1 MATSVKMSS
10 KHQIVVPKEAREALG
25 LEPGD
30 RLVVTV
36 REDGVLEM
44 EREPE
49 DLVEEL
55 GGLLADDALQEG
67 DGGAGGAGERAAA
80 GLWPELLDG

>member
-30 RLVVTV
+30 RLLVSV
-36 REDGVLEM
+36 RKDGVLEM
-44 EREPE
+44 EREPR
-49 DLVEEL
+49 DLAGRLEGALEGTGGEGWWEE
-55 GGLLADDALQEG
+55 LADD
-67 DGGAGGAGERAAA
+67 
-80 GLWPELLDG
+80 